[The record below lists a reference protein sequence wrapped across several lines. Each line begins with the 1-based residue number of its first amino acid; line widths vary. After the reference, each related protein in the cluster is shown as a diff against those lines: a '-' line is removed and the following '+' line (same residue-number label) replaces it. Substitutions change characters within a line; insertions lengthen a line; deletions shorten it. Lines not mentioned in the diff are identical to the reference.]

1 MARFSS
7 FVFCIRKYGA
17 IVLDQLLQTD
27 LVSVKGVVS
36 KKDDFEFEPNCEE
49 ICAKYKVPIIFVN
62 AWNESLIKD
71 IKSAAVDIIL
81 CAWFHLKIPKDIF
94 QSPLIGAVNFH
105 PSLLPKYR
113 GPSPVEWALVH
124 GEQETGLS
132 AHIIEEKFDSGPV
145 ISQIA
150 VPIDHFDDAD
160 SLSIKLAKKGGA
172 LLKNVRNKITN
183 NAIISTPQDANKA
196 THFPLRTEK
205 NAFIDPKEMTAL
217 EIYNKIR
224 GFYPYPCCRLN
235 ISGKQIIAQRAEI
248 MNDKYLPDF
257 IPVDGVIKNKYCVV
271 FTRDNKFVKIT
282 NFRFSD

>member
-1 MARFSS
+1 MSRFSS

-17 IVLDQLLQTD
+17 IVLDQLMQTE
-27 LVSVKGVVS
+27 LVSVKGVIS
-36 KKDDFEFEPNCEE
+36 KKDDFEFKPNCEE
-49 ICAKYKVPIIFVN
+49 ICAKYKIPIICAN

-71 IKSAAVDIIL
+71 IKSSAVDFIL

-105 PSLLPKYR
+105 PSFLPKYR

-132 AHIIEEKFDSGPV
+132 AHIIDEKFDSGPIV
-145 ISQIA
+145 SQIT
-150 VPIDHFDDAD
+150 VPIDRCDDTD
-160 SLSIKLAKKGGA
+160 TLSVKLAKKGGV
-172 LLKNVRNKITN
+172 LFKNVINKIN
-183 NAIISTPQDANKA
+183 NNSIISTPQEENRA

-205 NAFIDPKEMTAL
+205 HAVIDPKKMTAQ

-235 ISGKQIIAQRAEI
+235 ISGQEILAQRAEI
-248 MNDKYLPDF
+248 ADEKCLPQT
-257 IPVDGVIKNKYCVV
+257 IPAEGVIENKYCIVP
-271 FTRDNKFVKIT
+271 TRDNKFIKIT
-282 NFRFSD
+282 QFRFS